1 MKLDLTI
8 LNKYVDEGWVVKNDH
23 PSLPLSIYN
32 YSRKTQYEGKWD
44 EVTLQCRGLI
54 VDNTTG
60 KPIVRPFKKFFN
72 YEEVIGKVPTDSE
85 YVYVQEKMDGSLGI
99 LFNYKDEWIMS
110 TRGSFV
116 SEQSIRGLEILKSKY
131 NLDSWLKDIA
141 YLVEIL
147 YDENRIVVSY
157 NEDKIVF
164 LSAVLNESYSY
175 WDPTDTIELNW
186 STANAIFNAN
196 GIDFNDIVKTE
207 QYFSFSDELYKKL
220 KSENENNKEGYVLRF
235 YPGNFRMKIKFEEY
249 VRLHR
254 ILTRFSNVDI
264 WEYLKDGKDLN
275 GLLDKVPDE
284 FDKWV
289 KEQVSH
295 LSYGHY
301 RLGEQCGK
309 MHDYFRF
316 GKYSDVD
323 PEPSK
328 KEFAEHLKKVVD
340 PKLHGIMFAIWDGKK
355 DKTDELIWKLIKP
368 KYSKPFWKKDND
380 E

>member
-1 MKLDLTI
+1 MKIELDI
-8 LNKYVDEGWVVKNDH
+8 LNKYVDEDWVVKNDH

-60 KPIVRPFKKFFN
+60 NPIVRPFKKFFN
-72 YEEVIGKVPTDSE
+72 YEEVIGKIPTDSE

-99 LFNYKDEWIMS
+99 LFNYKGEWIMS

-116 SEQSIRGLEILKSKY
+116 SEQSIRGLQILKSKY
-131 NLDSWLKDIA
+131 NLENWIKDCA

-147 YDENRIVVSY
+147 YDENRIVVNY

-164 LSAVLNESYSY
+164 LSVVINESYSY
-175 WDPTDTIELNW
+175 WDSMVSNELNW
-186 STANAIFNAN
+186 VTANAILNAN
-196 GIDFNDIVKTE
+196 GIEHSDIVKTE

-254 ILTRFSNVDI
+254 ILTQFSNVDI
-264 WEYLKDGKDLN
+264 WEYLKDGKNLSE
-275 GLLDKVPDE
+275 LLDRVPDE
-284 FDKWV
+284 FDNWV
-289 KEQVSH
+289 KETVRDLVVRYENIEKEYKLIFSEISLKIDVSD
-295 LSYGHY
+295 
-301 RLGEQCGK
+301 R
-309 MHDYFRF
+309 
-316 GKYSDVD
+316 
-323 PEPSK
+323 
-328 KEFAEHLKKVVD
+328 KEFAEMAKRYPHPNILF
-340 PKLHGIMFAIWDGKK
+340 KLLDNK
-355 DKTDELIWKLIKP
+355 DSSQYIWKIIRP
-368 KYSKPFWKKDND
+368 TYSKPFWKKDND